1 MTDFT
6 SSEDW
11 VTVARYTDPTLALV
25 IQGCLQAAGVPA
37 TVADQHMVQMHSL
50 LAGAIPVRV
59 QVPASWEHQAL
70 RVLAA
75 FERGD
80 FALPEDY
87 GETLG
92 ESDIGSGDDEPP
104 QEARDAIYR

>member
-1 MTDFT
+1 
-6 SSEDW
+6 
-11 VTVARYTDPTLALV
+11 
-25 IQGCLQAAGVPA
+25 
-37 TVADQHMVQMHSL
+37 
-50 LAGAIPVRV
+50 
-59 QVPASWEHQAL
+59 
-70 RVLAA
+70 LAA

-104 QEARDAIYR
+104 QEAIDARDR